1 MGRALRLPWKIDAG
15 RSVRAWRDAAGAGR
29 FACERASF
37 VREVSKPSRFILGP
51 RGCPVRRTSLAR
63 RNLAHQPARTCV
75 SLLGIGFAILLMY
88 MQLGFLGSVGD
99 TATNVYRRIDGDV
112 VVRSPEYL
120 HVYDPRSIDESVLG
134 HLASIAEVTSAE
146 PIDLGLTKWQ
156 SPTSGQ
162 FRGVAVMGVDVDRS
176 PLRVPGL
183 AAMLGVLRRPDHVL
197 VDGSTR
203 ADFGPADGVRFGAAD
218 IGRTTD
224 VMGRRVRIAGTFEMG
239 TGLAANGAILVS
251 REGFRRITPRGGG
264 EVSLAVVRLASGV
277 DAAEGARV
285 VGRQL
290 RRIGGP
296 LAHAEVLS
304 MDQAIAAEKRR
315 WYRETPIGM
324 IFAMGVA
331 LAVVVGG
338 VICYMVLAADVL
350 AHLPEYATLKAIG
363 YGDRYLARTLLTQAG
378 YMAGLALPP
387 ATLAAFGLYAATSW
401 LAGVTIRMTWEWLVL
416 VSVLAFVMCGLAG
429 CVAVRKL
436 SKAEPASLF

>member
-1 MGRALRLPWKIDAG
+1 M
-15 RSVRAWRDAAGAGR
+15 
-29 FACERASF
+29 
-37 VREVSKPSRFILGP
+37 
-51 RGCPVRRTSLAR
+51 
-63 RNLAHQPARTCV
+63 
-75 SLLGIGFAILLMY
+75 LMY

-99 TATNVYRRIDGDV
+99 TATNVYRRIDGDAI
-112 VVRSPEYL
+112 VRSPEYL

-134 HLASIAEVTSAE
+134 HLASIVEVTSAE

-156 SPTSGQ
+156 GPESGQ
-162 FRGVAVMGVDVDRS
+162 FRGIAVMGVDIDRC
-176 PLRVPGL
+176 PLRVPDLGKVLGL
-183 AAMLGVLRRPDHVL
+183 LRRPDHVL

-203 ADFGPADGVRFGAAD
+203 ADFGPADGIRFGAAD

-239 TGLAANGAILVS
+239 TGLAANGAILVN
-251 REGFRRITPRGGG
+251 REGFRRITVRDGE
-264 EVSLAVVRLASGV
+264 EVSLAVVRFAAGV
-277 DAAEGARV
+277 DAAEGAGIV
-285 VGRQL
+285 
-290 RRIGGP
+290 RRHLWRLGGT
-296 LAHAEVLS
+296 LAHADVLT
-304 MDQAIAAEKRR
+304 MEEAIAAEKRR

-324 IFAMGVA
+324 IFAMGVG

-363 YGDRYLARTLLTQAG
+363 YGDRYLARTLMAQAG

-387 ATLAAFGLYAATSW
+387 ATLAALGLYAATSW

-416 VSVLAFVMCGLAG
+416 VSVLAFLMCGSAG
-429 CVAVRKL
+429 WVAVRKL

>member
-1 MGRALRLPWKIDAG
+1 M
-15 RSVRAWRDAAGAGR
+15 
-29 FACERASF
+29 
-37 VREVSKPSRFILGP
+37 
-51 RGCPVRRTSLAR
+51 RRTSLAR

-75 SLLGIGFAILLMY
+75 SLMGIGFAILLMY

-99 TATNVYRRIDGDV
+99 TATNVYRRIDGDLL
-112 VVRSPEYL
+112 VRSPEYL

-146 PIDLGLTKWQ
+146 PLDLGLTKWQ
-156 SPTSGQ
+156 SPDGQSPESGQ
-162 FRGVAVMGVDVDRS
+162 FRGVAVMGVDVDRC
-176 PLRVPGL
+176 PLRVPDLGKS
-183 AAMLGVLRRPDHVL
+183 LGVLRRPDHVL

-251 REGFRRITPRGGG
+251 REGFRRITPRDGE
-264 EVSLAVVRLASGV
+264 EVSLAVVRLAAGV
-277 DAAEGARV
+277 DAGDGAEIVR
-285 VGRQL
+285 RHL
-290 RRIGGP
+290 RRVGGT
-296 LAHAEVLS
+296 LAHADVLT
-304 MDQAIAAEKRR
+304 MGEAIAAEKRR

-324 IFAMGVA
+324 IFAMGVG

-363 YGDRYLARTLLTQAG
+363 YGDRYLARTLMAQAG

-387 ATLAAFGLYAATSW
+387 ATLAALGLYAATSW

-416 VSVLAFVMCGLAG
+416 VSVLAFVMCGSAG
-429 CVAVRKL
+429 WVAVRKL